1 MRWPRSQGCVA
12 PPPRCLTC
20 SRQKGKV
27 CGYRSPRHRPPSRV
41 GPVRPWGLSSPP
53 ILQHEPDD
61 EGKSRSV
68 RFPRPGRLCPP
79 ECCPLANAELC
90 KPQARLQFGQFFSL
104 PASLAR
110 APSDRQSS
118 GTSRATP
125 ASTFARMSGVLR
137 IRGRRG
143 NAAVAF
149 SQALPDASRSP
160 ISDLVCK
167 RMPKEKLA
175 CLVRPL
181 RSSCSSVSVDQGIR
195 AISVCR

>member
-1 MRWPRSQGCVA
+1 MRWPRSPGCVA

-20 SRQKGKV
+20 SRQNGESL
-27 CGYRSPRHRPPSRV
+27 R
-41 GPVRPWGLSSPP
+41 LSQPAAQASESCWTSQTLGAIVPP
-53 ILQHEPDD
+53 ILQHELDD

-68 RFPRPGRLCPP
+68 RFPPTRETCPP

-110 APSDRQSS
+110 APSDRQFQRHLESDARTNLRSHVGRPQDKGSS
-118 GTSRATP
+118 RERSGGLLAGTTH
-125 ASTFARMSGVLR
+125 T
-137 IRGRRG
+137 
-143 NAAVAF
+143 
-149 SQALPDASRSP
+149 PDASRSP

-167 RMPKEKLA
+167 STPKEKLA

-181 RSSCSSVSVDQGIR
+181 RSSCSSVSVD
-195 AISVCR
+195 